1 VIMIDRPVYGRA
13 QEVGS
18 VDEAVTAVVGP
29 IG

>member
-1 VIMIDRPVYGRA
+1 MVDRPVYGRA